1 MLLEGKDGISELSV
15 SQYPALGL
23 AQRRD
28 LTKIGRKKE
37 GRKEERREGG
47 EGRRGDRDAGRAK
60 VVVDEMLGGKSGEM
74 VSP

>member
-23 AQRRD
+23 AHRRD

-37 GRKEERREGG
+37 GRKEERR
-47 EGRRGDRDAGRAK
+47 GRGRK
-60 VVVDEMLGGKSGEM
+60 ER
-74 VSP
+74 